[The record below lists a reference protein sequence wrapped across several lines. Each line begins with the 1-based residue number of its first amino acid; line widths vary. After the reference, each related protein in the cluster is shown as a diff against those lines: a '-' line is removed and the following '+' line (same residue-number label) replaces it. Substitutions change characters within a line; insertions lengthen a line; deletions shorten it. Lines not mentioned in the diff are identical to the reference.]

1 MIPKELEQ
9 LEQALSLTPNN
20 LYLRYLIAQ
29 KYQQIQQWQ
38 SAEDHLLYILKMDR
52 DNEEAAVDLL
62 KTYFHSQKYDA
73 SLMVGEDLETRN
85 KNNLLEEILY
95 YRSLC
100 YLRLRKNEECIKATK
115 AWKSINPN
123 AHDEELDNAF
133 IQKIGVG
140 FDESQESD
148 WTDQIE
154 FELRGMIEKPTID
167 FSHVGGMNQVK
178 REIDLKII
186 KPLEHHSLFSAYGKK
201 IGGGLLLYGPPG
213 CGKTFIARATAG
225 QIKVPFIN
233 IGIDDILD
241 KYYGE
246 SEHKL
251 SSLFALARSKSPCV
265 LFIDEVDALAGNR
278 TEFRGNTGRS
288 VINQLLSEMDGV
300 ENVNDGLL
308 IIGATNTPW
317 YIDPAFKRPGRF
329 DKMIFVPPPDLGAR
343 DEIVQVIL
351 KGKPVQ
357 FVDVHKISEKTESY
371 SGADL
376 VQIVEQAIEKKFEA
390 SLSEGKVIP
399 LNTNDILEEIKRYK
413 PTTKDWFLTARNY
426 ANYANQTGFY
436 DDVAQYIKKLK
447 L

>member
-1 MIPKELEQ
+1 MKDKMTINCKYGELIVNGNLFDRKYKIYKGNNEIADIKKD
-9 LEQALSLTPNN
+9 LFKLTDGYTIDINF
-20 LYLRYLIAQ
+20 
-29 KYQQIQQWQ
+29 
-38 SAEDHLLYILKMDR
+38 ED
-52 DNEEAAVDLL
+52 E
-62 KTYFHSQKYDA
+62 
-73 SLMVGEDLETRN
+73 
-85 KNNLLEEILY
+85 
-95 YRSLC
+95 
-100 YLRLRKNEECIKATK
+100 
-115 AWKSINPN
+115 
-123 AHDEELDNAF
+123 AF
-133 IQKIGVG
+133 ILTLIV
-140 FDESQESD
+140 
-148 WTDQIE
+148 I
-154 FELRGMIEKPTID
+154 
-167 FSHVGGMNQVK
+167 
-178 REIDLKII
+178 
-186 KPLEHHSLFSAYGKK
+186 
-201 IGGGLLLYGPPG
+201 
-213 CGKTFIARATAG
+213 
-225 QIKVPFIN
+225 
-233 IGIDDILD
+233 IDDILD

-329 DKMIFVPPPDLGAR
+329 DKMIFVPPPDLEAR